1 MKSIYQAQILKEKLR
16 SNQNKGLIQRLQNYL
31 EKDTPITK
39 EIFCDTG
46 MIVSAN
52 TFTKEYEGTISK
64 DCEAVLTYIGDNY
77 IQSLKSGEWMALING
92 KKVKDKNAKVIEDK
106 LYKSVKSKLIANA

>member
-1 MKSIYQAQILKEKLR
+1 
-16 SNQNKGLIQRLQNYL
+16 
-31 EKDTPITK
+31 
-39 EIFCDTG
+39 